1 MERGHINIE
10 VLADSKAVAERATV
24 LIADY
29 DRSSGA
35 GLRLHRSCD
44 RKDAAAKYLL
54 TSVDLQR
61 PAPVGQAARDD
72 AVLQLSRIVASR
84 KKLSDGELSP
94 RLT

>member
-1 MERGHINIE
+1 MERGHRNIQ
-10 VLADSKAVAERATV
+10 VLADSEAVAERAAA
-24 LIADY
+24 LIADS
-29 DRSSGA
+29 DRGSRA
-35 GLRLHRSCD
+35 GLRLHRSRD
-44 RKDAAAKYLL
+44 RKDTAAKYLP